1 MIIVIGRMSRPSAFH
16 FFRAHSVTPPSHV
29 VSWLEHGLNDQPRT
43 ATAQLNAATIVSNPQ
58 PGDLVFTVSGGIA
71 THVGI
76 YTGPGMMIDSPRTG
90 KATSERAIFSGNVYG
105 RF

>member
-1 MIIVIGRMSRPSAFH
+1 MLRRVVLHSACEQPCGH
-16 FFRAHSVTPPSHV
+16 DQRRRV
-29 VSWLEHGLNDQPRT
+29 VGCRLGILLQHRERT